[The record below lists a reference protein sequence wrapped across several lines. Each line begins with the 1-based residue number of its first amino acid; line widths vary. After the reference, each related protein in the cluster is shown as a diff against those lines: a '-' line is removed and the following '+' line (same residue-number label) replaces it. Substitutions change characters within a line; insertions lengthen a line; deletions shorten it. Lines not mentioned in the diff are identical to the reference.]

1 MNPTVGPRGRAAIS
15 YAALPLLAVLLALL
29 VGPAP
34 ETGPEPAT
42 GEQVPV
48 RQASL
53 VCPSSLPGAARVTV
67 ADPRGGSGEV
77 ETTLDD
83 DRATL
88 SVPGGGT
95 TERRA
100 RGPVVL
106 TAGAELAP
114 GLLAARDG
122 GSPLRG
128 IGCTV
133 PRAEQ
138 WFTGVAAGPERSS
151 VLELVNPDRG
161 PAVVDVRVLG
171 PRGELEVPRLRGV
184 RVDGGQQVRLD
195 LAELVPTP
203 RTLSL
208 AVSVNRGRAASFVTD
223 RSRPLGG
230 SATSEWLPPQ
240 AEPRRANLLAGLPR
254 GDGPRT
260 LVVANPGA
268 DEARVGLR
276 VLTGDSSFAPTGAEE
291 VRVPPGSTA
300 ELDVGQVLGGAVRD
314 GAAGLLLSS
323 PQPVTATLRTTAGE
337 DLAHTVSG
345 PGVREAAALV
355 PEAAS
360 RLVLAAAEEP
370 TTVTVHTVGPGGREL
385 GAEQVEAA
393 ADRAATL
400 RVPERVALVRIE
412 AERPVV
418 AGLVADG
425 AGQVVRPLDEEP
437 RTRVVPVVRPG
448 QPS

>member
-1 MNPTVGPRGRAAIS
+1 MNPTVDPRGRAAI
-15 YAALPLLAVLLALL
+15 YVTLPLVAILLAFL
-29 VGPAP
+29 VGPVP
-34 ETGPEPAT
+34 ETGSEPAT
-42 GEQVPV
+42 GEEVPV

-53 VCPSSLPGAARVTV
+53 VCPASLPGTATATV
-67 ADPRGGSGEV
+67 ADPTGASGEV
-77 ETTLDD
+77 DTTLGG
-83 DRATL
+83 DRSTL
-88 SVPGGGT
+88 PVPGGGT
-95 TERRA
+95 TEVRA
-100 RGPVVL
+100 TEPVVL
-106 TAGAELAP
+106 SAGEELAP

-161 PAVVDVRVLG
+161 PAVVDVRVQG
-171 PRGELEVPRLRGV
+171 PGGELDVPRLRGV

-208 AVSVNRGRAASFVTD
+208 SVSVNRGRAASFVTD

-260 LVVANPGA
+260 LVVANPGS
-268 DEARVGLR
+268 DEARVELR

-300 ELDVGQVLGGAVRD
+300 ELDLGRVLGEAVRD
-314 GAAGLLLSS
+314 GADGLLLSS
-323 PQPVTATLRTTAGE
+323 PQPVTATLRTTAGD

-345 PGVREAAALV
+345 PGVREAAALA
-355 PEAAS
+355 PEADA
-360 RLVLAAAEEP
+360 RLVLAAEEEP
-370 TTVTVHTVGPGGREL
+370 TTVTVRTIGPGGREL

-393 ADRAATL
+393 AGRAATL

-425 AGQVVRPLDEEP
+425 AGRVVRPLDQEP
-437 RTRVVPVVRPG
+437 RARLVPVVRPG